1 MPIETLLSTERL
13 VGETTGS
20 GWLDK
25 INDNFRYR
33 FGAEGQT
40 KTTNYTL
47 VLADASKLTRVDP
60 TSGAVT
66 ITTPAASTCSGV
78 GFLIEALNVSN
89 TVTLDGNAAETIN
102 GAATKTI
109 GTAGRLVLLRSDGTN
124 WNAWYWDR
132 LP

>member
-40 KTTNYTL
+40 KTANYTL

-66 ITTPAASTCSGV
+66 ITTPAASTCEGV
-78 GFLIEALNVSN
+78 GFLVEAMNVAN
-89 TVTLDGNAAETIN
+89 TVTLDGNSAETIN
-102 GAATKTI
+102 GSATKTI

>member
-13 VGETTGS
+13 VGETTGD

-33 FGAEGQT
+33 FGAEGQN
-40 KTTNYTL
+40 KTANYTL

-66 ITTPAASTCSGV
+66 ITTPAAATCTGV
-78 GFLIEALNVSN
+78 AFLVEALNVTN
-89 TVTLDGNAAETIN
+89 TVTLDGNSSETIN
-102 GAATKTI
+102 GSATKTI
-109 GTAGRLVLLRSDGTN
+109 GTAGRLVILRSDGTN
-124 WNAWYWDR
+124 WNAWYYDR